1 MNEELKTE
9 FVFFYLSDAAK
20 TQYKYFKNI
29 SEI

>member
-1 MNEELKTE
+1 MNEEIKKA

-29 SEI
+29 AEI